1 MKNKRIVGLIL
12 ISIMVGLYLIV
23 SYNIEK
29 YIANSG
35 FIQGTTYNIQYKYSK
50 DIHVELD
57 SILHDFDLSLSTY
70 IPNSI
75 ISRFNQNDTS
85 VVADKYFIRFFTVA
99 TEVSIKTEG
108 AFDITVAP
116 IVNAWGFGFAEIEN
130 VDSLLIDSLLEF
142 TGYEKVKLE
151 NGKIIKD
158 NPSLMMDGNAIAQG
172 QSVDVIAEF
181 LEGRGIKNYLVD
193 IGGEIR
199 TKGQNPS
206 KKDWRIGVDK
216 PIENSGE
223 LDRQLQ
229 AILKFSN
236 RSLATS
242 GNYRKFYEKDG
253 IKYSHTINPKTGYP
267 VKHNL
272 LSATVVTNEC
282 IYADAYAT
290 AFMVIGL
297 EKSIKFIESN
307 PDIEAYL
314 IYSDSIGNYVE
325 YISKGIENLLEK
337 IVEN

>member
-1 MKNKRIVGLIL
+1 MKRNRIISLIL
-12 ISIMVGLYLIV
+12 ISMLVGLFLII

-29 YIANSG
+29 YFANSG
-35 FIQGTTYNIQYKYSK
+35 FIQGTTYNIQYKYSE
-50 DIHVELD
+50 DIQVEID
-57 SILHDFDLSLSTY
+57 SVLHEFDLSLSTY

-75 ISRFNQNDTS
+75 ISGFNQNDTL
-85 VVADKYFIRFFTVA
+85 VLADEYFERFFTA
-99 TEVSIKTEG
+99 ANEVSIKTNG
-108 AFDITVAP
+108 DFDITVAP
-116 IVNAWGFGFAEIEN
+116 IVNAWGFGFTERQN

-142 TGYEKVKLE
+142 TGFEKVKLE
-151 NGKIIKD
+151 NGLIIKH
-158 NPSLMMDGNAIAQG
+158 NPSLMLDGNAIAQG

-181 LEGRGIKNYLVD
+181 LEGKNIKNYLVD

-206 KKDWRIGVDK
+206 KKDWRIGIDK

-223 LDRQLQ
+223 IDRELQ

-236 RSLATS
+236 KSLATS

-290 AFMVIGL
+290 AFMVMGL
-297 EKSIKFIESN
+297 EKSIEFIESN
-307 PDIEAYL
+307 IDIEAYL
-314 IYSDSIGNYVE
+314 IYSDSAGNYTE
-325 YISKGIENLLEK
+325 YISKGIESMLEK